1 MSRRLGFALALILV
15 AASQAQTPALFQSP
29 RHIPVGRQPVHVE
42 LADVNADGK
51 LDVLVANSQDGTI
64 TVLLGDG
71 HGGVSPA
78 PGSPFAAGPE
88 PNDIAIADFNHD
100 GHLDLAIA
108 NHTVPQFTLLLGDG
122 KGGFHPAPG
131 SPFTILTKPHSHG
144 IAAADFNGDGNID
157 VAIESWAEDKVTV
170 VLGDGKGSFATPGT
184 QYAVGRHPYER
195 LRAADMDGDGR
206 PDIVTANF
214 EGANITVLLS
224 DPPNPRSGRD
234 TLHPSAPNLRDPRS
248 SLRDLRVRSSGVGF
262 QSARFREA
270 PGSPYACPPN
280 PFAHALADV
289 NGDGKP
295 DVVVAHYSGHATD
308 PSKDAVSVLLNVA
321 GTDGRRLA
329 QATRY
334 DAGHLPIAVAVGDIN
349 GDKHPDIAVA
359 NMRPPEQLQNR
370 PLPGTPV
377 GVGGVTVLLGDG
389 HGAFRT
395 AGFWAT
401 GRGPASIAVGDLNG
415 DGKADVVTADTEA
428 NQITILLAR

>member
-234 TLHPSAPNLRDPRS
+234 TLHPSAPKLRDPRS

-262 QSARFREA
+262 QSARFHEA

-321 GTDGRRLA
+321 GKDGRRLG

-359 NMRPPEQLQNR
+359 DM
-370 PLPGTPV
+370 G
-377 GVGGVTVLLGDG
+377 GGGVTVLLGDG

-401 GRGPASIAVGDLNG
+401 GRGPESIAVGDLNG

>member
-1 MSRRLGFALALILV
+1 MLV
-15 AASQAQTPALFQSP
+15 AGSQAQPPVLFHPP

-51 LDVLVANSQDGTI
+51 LDILVANSQDGTI

-71 HGGVSPA
+71 RGGVSPA

-88 PNDIAIADFNHD
+88 PNDIAVADFNHD

-122 KGGFHPAPG
+122 KGGFHPATG

-214 EGANITVLLS
+214 EGANITVLLT
-224 DPPNPRSGRD
+224 DKR
-234 TLHPSAPNLRDPRS
+234 
-248 SLRDLRVRSSGVGF
+248 GF
-262 QSARFREA
+262 HQA

-280 PFAHALADV
+280 PFGHALADV

-308 PSKDAVSVLLNVA
+308 PSSDAVSVLLNVA
-321 GTDGRRLA
+321 GKDGRRLA

-359 NMRPPEQLQNR
+359 NM
-370 PLPGTPV
+370 G
-377 GVGGVTVLLGDG
+377 GGGVTVLLGDG

-415 DGKADVVTADTEA
+415 DGKADVVTADTDA